1 MSNVYIEDY
10 TAKSFVVRGE
20 TREHKDSLKSLGGKW
35 NSALT
40 DRESGDKFGAWL
52 FWNEKRNDIQKW
64 LEKGCKPVA
73 PSSSSTTMFTSQSIQ
88 SSQSTTSNHVASDH
102 SVSSTRLDKI
112 EQKIDYIIQLL
123 ESMGKN
129 KQVNEDKDEII
140 LEQYEEDTLPKGP
153 VKRLLGK
160 KK

>member
-73 PSSSSTTMFTSQSIQ
+73 PTSSSTMFTSQSSVSNQVTSDQ
-88 SSQSTTSNHVASDH
+88 SA
-102 SVSSTRLDKI
+102 SSTRLDKI

-123 ESMGKN
+123 ESMGKS
-129 KQVNEDKDEII
+129 KQISEDKDEII

>member
-1 MSNVYIEDY
+1 MSKVYIEDY

-73 PSSSSTTMFTSQSIQ
+73 PSSSSTTIFTSQSTI
-88 SSQSTTSNHVASDH
+88 SDHVASDQ
-102 SVSSTRLDKI
+102 SASSTRLDKI

-123 ESMGKN
+123 ESIGKS
-129 KQVNEDKDEII
+129 KQISEDKDEII

-160 KK
+160 NR

>member
-73 PSSSSTTMFTSQSIQ
+73 PSSSSTTMFTSQSTISNQVTSDQ
-88 SSQSTTSNHVASDH
+88 SA
-102 SVSSTRLDKI
+102 SSTRLDKI

-123 ESMGKN
+123 ESMGKS
-129 KQVNEDKDEII
+129 KQISEDKDEII